1 MVPLCWCCPPAP
13 APAAV
18 AAMSSSATPS
28 YHFKSFCG
36 EFERVESALERL
48 EASGFY
54 WGSLSGTAAKRL
66 LTLQP
71 PGVFLIRDSSDHHH
85 LFTLSVRTNTG
96 ITNLRIQQQGSA
108 FHLEA
113 LPGAGHPPAFRCV
126 IQLVEHYLCLG
137 AVEGGPCYLEREGQP
152 PVPLALTQPLCCKVP
167 TLQELCRRAVRA
179 SVRGRGDTRA
189 QLEGLPVPQ
198 GLLNSLCS

>member
-18 AAMSSSATPS
+18 AMTSTATPS

-36 EFERVESALERL
+36 EFEQVESALERL

-54 WGSLSGTAAKRL
+54 WGSLSGTEAKQL
-66 LTLQP
+66 LTSQP
-71 PGVFLIRDSSDHHH
+71 PGVFLVRDSSDHHH
-85 LFTLSVRTNTG
+85 LFTLSIRTNTG

-113 LPGAGHPPAFRCV
+113 LPGAGHAPAFHCV
-126 IQLVEHYLCLG
+126 VQLVEHYLCLG
-137 AVEGGPCYLEREGQP
+137 TVERGPCYLEREGQP
-152 PVPLALTQPLCCKVP
+152 PVPLALLHPLCCKVP

-179 SVRGRGDTRA
+179 SMRGRGDTRA
-189 QLEGLPVPQ
+189 QLQALPVPQ

>member
-1 MVPLCWCCPPAP
+1 MVPLCWCCPPAR
-13 APAAV
+13 ATAT
-18 AAMSSSATPS
+18 AAMNNTATPS

-54 WGSLSGTAAKRL
+54 WGSLSGAEAKRL
-66 LTLQP
+66 LTSQL
-71 PGVFLIRDSSDHHH
+71 PGVFLVRDSSDHHH

-108 FHLEA
+108 FHLET
-113 LPGAGHPPAFRCV
+113 LPGKGHLPAFCCV
-126 IQLVEHYLCLG
+126 VQLVEHYLCLG
-137 AVEGGPCYLEREGQP
+137 AVEGGACYLEREGQP
-152 PVPLALTQPLCCKVP
+152 PVPLALTHPLRCKVP
-167 TLQELCRRAVRA
+167 TLQEMCRRAVRA
-179 SVRGRGDTRA
+179 SVRGGRDTRA
-189 QLEGLPVPQ
+189 QLQGLPVPQ

>member
-1 MVPLCWCCPPAP
+1 MVPLCWCCMPAP
-13 APAAV
+13 TPAA
-18 AAMSSSATPS
+18 AAMTGTGTTS

-54 WGSLSGTAAKRL
+54 WGSLSGAEAKRL
-66 LTLQP
+66 LTSQP
-71 PGVFLIRDSSDHHH
+71 PGVFLVRDSSDHHH

-113 LPGAGHPPAFRCV
+113 LPGAGHPPAFHCV
-126 IQLVEHYLCLG
+126 VRLVEHYLCLG

-152 PVPLALTQPLCCKVP
+152 PVPLALAHPLCCKVP
-167 TLQELCRRAVRA
+167 TLQELSRRAVRA
-179 SVRGRGDTRA
+179 SMRGRGDARA
-189 QLEGLPVPQ
+189 QLQRLPVPQ
-198 GLLNSLCS
+198 GLLNSLCT